1 MEIKRQRKNDKTE
14 SYITTNIEKEHILGQ
29 FLKYA
34 LYFLENTA
42 SFKQY

>member
-1 MEIKRQRKNDKTE
+1 MKYYHIKTD
-14 SYITTNIEKEHILGQ
+14 IEKEHTLGKL
-29 FLKYA
+29 LKYA